1 MSENSEMYEQ
11 REVNSHEPP
20 PEIIMLQMIFGF
32 WLSRCIYAAAKL
44 GIPDVLTR
52 GSMTTEEIAGKVG
65 AHAPSLYR
73 VMRALASVGVFA
85 ESDGG
90 RFALTPLGETLKTG
104 GVRSFAIAE
113 LGEDHYE
120 AWGNLLH
127 SIKTGE
133 RAFDNVFG
141 VPVWKYYAEH
151 KENAAIFN
159 QAMTDLTLAVEAAVM
174 KAYDFSS
181 FQKVVD
187 VGGGHGSFLA
197 SILKSN
203 ESARGVLFDAPP
215 VVEGAHQRFENEGLS
230 ARCEV
235 VGGDFFE
242 AVPEGGDLYTMKF
255 ILHDWDDARCQTILR
270 NCHRAMKENGKLLV
284 LDMVVPQGDKPSPS
298 KLIDINM
305 LVMTGGRE
313 RTREEFSSLFESAGF
328 RLKRVIPTES
338 LVSIIEGERV

>member
-1 MSENSEMYEQ
+1 MSENSEMSEQ

-20 PEIIMLQMIFGF
+20 PEIVMLQMIWGF

-44 GIPDVLTR
+44 GIPDVLAR
-52 GSMTTEEIAGKVG
+52 GSMTAEEISGEVG

-90 RFALTPLGETLKTG
+90 RFALTPLGETLKAG

-127 SIKTGE
+127 SIRTGE

-141 VPVWKYYAEH
+141 VPVWQYYAEH

-181 FQKVVD
+181 FEKVVD

-203 ESARGVLFDAPP
+203 ERARGLLFDAPQ
-215 VVEGAHQRFENEGLS
+215 VVEGARQRFENEGLS
-230 ARCEV
+230 ERCEV
-235 VGGDFFE
+235 IGGDFFE
-242 AVPEGGDLYTMKF
+242 AVAEGGDLYTMKF

-284 LDMVVPQGDKPSPS
+284 LEMVVPQGCEPSPS

-313 RTREEFSSLFESAGF
+313 RTREEFSALFEAAGF